1 MLWRHLSVLTDTVF
15 KRNLARHVAESELD
29 LFSHS
34 HIIITIIV
42 INTTTIIISIIITL
56 AT

>member
-1 MLWRHLSVLTDTVF
+1 MLWRHLSALTDTVF